1 MRKIIL
7 IGVGSLFKSV
17 IEVIEHQIKF
27 MIEGIVDGLKPRGSK
42 DLGYLV

>member
-7 IGVGSLFKSV
+7 IGVGSLFKS
-17 IEVIEHQIKF
+17 VIEHQIKF